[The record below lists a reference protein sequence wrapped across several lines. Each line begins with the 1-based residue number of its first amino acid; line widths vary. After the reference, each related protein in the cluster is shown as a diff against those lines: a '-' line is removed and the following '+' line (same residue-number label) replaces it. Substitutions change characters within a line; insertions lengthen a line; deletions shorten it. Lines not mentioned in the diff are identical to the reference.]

1 MTNEMFSAQE
11 YGDVLVIS
19 IQLPSF
25 DLRNSKEFRSEA
37 YKAMENHLKVVLDL
51 GEVKFMDSSALG
63 TLISLLRA
71 SNTRGG
77 ELKLCAAQSA
87 VQVLFELTRLYRV
100 YSLFPDVDS
109 AVASYTT
116 A

>member
-19 IQLPSF
+19 IQLSSF

-51 GEVKFMDSSALG
+51 SEVKFMDSSALG

-77 ELKLCAAQSA
+77 ELKLCAAQNA